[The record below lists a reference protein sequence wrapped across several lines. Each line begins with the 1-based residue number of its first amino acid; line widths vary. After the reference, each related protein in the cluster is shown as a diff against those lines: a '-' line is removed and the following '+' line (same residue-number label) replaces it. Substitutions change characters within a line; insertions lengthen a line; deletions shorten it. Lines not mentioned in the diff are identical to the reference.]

1 LNEELDK
8 LIQELTDAGASD
20 DEIAAILDER
30 LKQPTTTASAQ
41 ASVGQPVQANVQPQ
55 TKSEPH
61 QYRGFK
67 GISPEQRE
75 ASGIDDM
82 IPNAIKSLNR
92 GVSQV
97 VSEPLKLL
105 GAGEEYIDTKINNLF
120 GKEAPPSYFGSTGN
134 KVTEVVNEIN
144 PLTDEYQQSTTGQV
158 FQGLGQA
165 GGMIAT
171 MGGSTIPAIASQ
183 AVVKTGL
190 APATLQTLQA
200 VGKSAVSRPGIVGGS
215 MVAAPEWE
223 AAKANGLSD
232 EAAFNVL
239 IQNYLVGQTEVLPIQ
254 SMLSKLNRVTGNSL
268 INTFKNIGTG
278 GLQEGVQEGIQT
290 YLTNEIAKGSY
301 DPDRDPLFQVLESA
315 KVGGIVGMILPGIGS
330 VVQNTQS
337 PELKQKLAMKV
348 IDLSAEDAINEN
360 KSGDEN
366 ADAIIKNAAQFTPAE
381 QQLAEG
387 LTDAVNN
394 ETITAEG
401 AVNESVQETPV
412 ITETKQA
419 PKSEQG
425 TLGEQLVGKEE
436 VVTPEPAIEPV
447 ATNDLVNQFNEEGA
461 LLGATEE
468 SKKETKAVATEQI
481 ADFLRGKVSSRG
493 QVIDFV
499 EQWNEL
505 HPERTITDTDGNNAW
520 NLIKPIKP
528 QVSNETVTQTTAQA
542 LKDQIKT
549 FYRGVDKGVRK
560 GQQLVNE
567 TLIPKVQDALKTSNL
582 SPRQTS
588 AILTKLKRTNL
599 FTPGSINKL
608 NTYID
613 KVTANADYADKVDQ
627 AESLRS
633 KIKSQAKSKAI
644 PQNIRTVSREF
655 AKLDVDN
662 FDIEEYL
669 PLAEHVSNNLTSPK
683 GNKYTGFDEF
693 KVTQKINEGRQAQE
707 KAQLSEMLGDFGDFD
722 VDEIIMNDGSI
733 EEALKGREDKRKEV
747 TDALR
752 AKADFAKIGLENIG
766 EEAEL
771 DSEEKEIIST
781 LIGAD
786 TADMNADD
794 MVAFV
799 RTADNIALNN
809 DFSGSG
815 VIGAKLKAKD
825 VAKTFKNMARNN
837 REAGAIRQDFYSIGQ
852 LLDTMINNNRTVA
865 EFEQTSGIA
874 GILEAGSVTNNM
886 TTEKMDQF
894 KDFLKTLKNKYKG
907 KSDVT
912 HIEEQWKAVILRE
925 LARNTDEISH
935 INKVRANLE
944 RSIQLYSTTEP
955 ELGKKLKDYYDQY
968 KGVTNSTEA
977 IEQFQKKD
985 PQIYDVWKWFRDNV
999 FDETLAR
1006 AAEKNTNNIYNQA
1019 LVSESN
1025 YLPSSQK
1032 RIQEQAKEAD
1042 DQDSKP
1048 VISLKPQQA
1057 KNTLK
1062 ATRSLAQGNAYDL
1075 NFFGSMFKAYHNTL
1089 YDINS
1094 AKDIQLFYEV
1104 SKRPEFEEVIGGEKN
1119 KNKLIKTLGKRLA
1132 DQRGDTQSEGEF
1144 VKFFNNISHILKDL
1158 GVAKALGGV
1167 DQLATQTVPTWISA
1181 TINLGKD
1188 ADLMWAQVPDSFV
1201 KGVIGKGRT
1210 SEAGKRKGGTDLGE
1224 SSERYLADDA
1234 KGVNKFLES
1243 IRRGVKSAADFSL
1256 IPLTGGDVFVRKQAF
1271 AGFYVQRLRELGVN
1285 PKEINLS
1292 TEATKQNEEVRKK
1305 ARAYADHMVAT
1316 LQVPSNR
1323 AEMGEF
1329 LTKKGGWDTLRTILF
1344 PFSVFPINTKVRFGR
1359 AIKKLETNPAEGR
1372 KELTAVV
1379 AESISFGAIKT
1390 YFLAAIVYPAIQ
1402 SLIRKGLDVEEPEK
1416 EEDRE
1421 EDFWYNVF
1429 GGLDATKNFRK
1440 LSTSVYNDLAPTSI
1454 GPGTALT
1461 SYMTNRSAY
1470 YLRNQEQ
1477 YGEYSYDDWLAET
1490 RGLVNQPYES
1500 EFSNWGVLGVG
1511 IQQLKDIGDA
1521 GYDMASTAAGAETI
1535 YLNTLFGSQEVE
1547 TEGVEDLIYW
1557 NALLEGASIV
1567 TPREFDNAWNKVYTE
1582 QLKDYTPNKR
1592 RARRQSEGE

>member
-1 LNEELDK
+1 MDEELSKIVED
-8 LIQELTDAGASD
+8 LIRNGESEEDIQFVIDNYKPS
-20 DEIAAILDER
+20 
-30 LKQPTTTASAQ
+30 TTTASAQ
-41 ASVGQPVQANVQPQ
+41 ASVGQSAQAPVQEGGIFGLNTIGQPGGSAPVEVLPLADQ
-55 TKSEPH
+55 SLKSAF
-61 QYRGFK
+61 RG
-67 GISPEQRE
+67 
-75 ASGIDDM
+75 ASQ
-82 IPNAIKSLNR
+82 A
-92 GVSQV
+92 

-105 GAGEEYIDTKINNLF
+105 GAGETMLSNLI
-120 GKEAPPSYFGSTGN
+120 GAPLPKEGATFSQLGGG
-134 KVTEVVNEIN
+134 VTNLSRDIADVTPEFE
-144 PLTDEYQQSTTGQV
+144 QSLPGQV
-158 FQGLGQA
+158 TQGIGQV
-165 GGMIAT
+165 GGILAT
-171 MGGSTIPAIASQ
+171 MGGSAAPAIASQ

-190 APATLQTLQA
+190 APATIQTLQA
-200 VGKSAVSRPGIVGGS
+200 VGRSAVSRPGLVGGS

-254 SMLSKLNRVTGNSL
+254 SMLGRLNRVTGNSL

-290 YLTNEIAKGSY
+290 YLTNEIAKGNY
-301 DPDRDPLFQVLESA
+301 DPDRDPLFQVLQSA

-387 LTDAVNN
+387 LN
-394 ETITAEG
+394 EQKT
-401 AVNESVQETPV
+401 NESVQETPV
-412 ITETKQA
+412 FTETEQA

-447 ATNDLVNQFNEEGA
+447 PTKELVNQFNEEGA

-633 KIKSQAKSKAI
+633 KIKSQSKSKAI

-733 EEALKGREDKRKEV
+733 EEALKSREDKRKEV

-771 DSEEKEIIST
+771 DSEEKEIVST
-781 LIGAD
+781 LLGAD
-786 TADMNADD
+786 TAEMNADD

-907 KSDVT
+907 KPDVT

-1167 DQLATQTVPTWISA
+1167 DQIVTQTVPTWISA
-1181 TINLGKD
+1181 TINMGKD

-1292 TEATKQNEEVRKK
+1292 TEATKQNEEIRKK

-1372 KELTAVV
+1372 KELAAVV

-1402 SLIRKGLDVEEPEK
+1402 SLIRKGIDVEEPEK

-1429 GGLDATKNFRK
+1429 GGSDATKNFRK

-1470 YLRNQEQ
+1470 MLRDQEQ

-1567 TPREFDNAWNKVYTE
+1567 TPREFDNAWKKVYTE

-1592 RARRQSEGE
+1592 RARRQSKGE